1 LSGRS
6 AAKIHVRF
14 RANRASQGSE
24 NISNSAFKVLEILER
39 FPDSISGET
48 ISNELGTT
56 RSAVWKNIKELR
68 TMGYTILSSQKEGYK
83 LVQSSSKLLPYEIH
97 KKLHTP
103 VIGKMMRYFE
113 HTPSTNSVGKL
124 MCSEGDA
131 QKLHG
136 MVIIA
141 EEQTGGVGRMGRA
154 WISPA
159 GGIWITI
166 ILKPHIPIDRI
177 FMITMAG
184 SIAVARAIRKEF
196 ELGALIK
203 WPNDIFIGKKKIGG
217 LLLEMSAEADTVH
230 YCLLGIGIDVNNP
243 VKDFAADLQRDITS
257 ISAEVG
263 HEVDRAMFLARILK
277 EFENRYQLVES
288 GEYEAIT
295 SEWKSLSAT
304 LENRVQIR
312 TLKNTFEGDAID
324 IDEFGALIIRKDNG
338 KLERVIAG
346 DCYHQ

>member
-1 LSGRS
+1 MG
-6 AAKIHVRF
+6 I
-14 RANRASQGSE
+14 
-24 NISNSAFKVLEILER
+24 
-39 FPDSISGET
+39 
-48 ISNELGTT
+48 T

-68 TMGYTILSSQKEGYK
+68 DMGYDIQSSQKEGYR
-83 LVQSSSKLLPYEIH
+83 LVHSTSKLLPYEIS
-97 KKLHTP
+97 KKLGTQ
-103 VIGKMMRYFE
+103 VIGSRMRYFE
-113 HTPSTNSVGKL
+113 HTPSTNGVGKQI
-124 MCSEGDA
+124 CSEGDPK
-131 QKLHG
+131 KLHG
-136 MVIIA
+136 TVIIA

-166 ILKPHIPIDRI
+166 VLTPHVPVDHI

-184 SIAVARAIRKEF
+184 SVAVARAIRKEF

-217 LLLEMSAEADTVH
+217 LLLEMSAEADIVH

-243 VKDFAADLQRDITS
+243 VKDFEADLQRDITS
-257 ISAEVG
+257 ISAEIG
-263 HEVDRAMFLARILK
+263 HDIDRAAFLARILK

-295 SEWKSLSAT
+295 QEWKSLSAT
-304 LENRVQIR
+304 LENRVLIR
-312 TLKNTFEGDAID
+312 TLKNSFEGDAID
-324 IDEFGALIIRKDNG
+324 IDEFGALIVRKDNG

-346 DCYHQ
+346 DCTHQ